1 MRDVRRCAY
10 LTMADPGD
18 YVTDYHLLM
27 ELELIEPSLYLRT
40 DKEAA
45 CRFARAFNNRFME
58 LRDS

>member
-1 MRDVRRCAY
+1 
-10 LTMADPGD
+10 MADPGD